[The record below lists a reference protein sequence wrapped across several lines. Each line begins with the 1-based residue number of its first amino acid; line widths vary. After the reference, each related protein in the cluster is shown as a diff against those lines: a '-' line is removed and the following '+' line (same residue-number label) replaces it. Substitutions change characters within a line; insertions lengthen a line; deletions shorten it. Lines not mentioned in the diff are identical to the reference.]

1 MHLMASLSFVK
12 NCLLYLSLLEE
23 NNYLFLE
30 DAIFEG
36 NPYSISSQS
45 IGQAPAVDMWAPPGI
60 AGAQPTSMGGPPL
73 SASPSPCD
81 AA

>member
-12 NCLLYLSLLEE
+12 NCLLYLSLLAE

-45 IGQAPAVDMWAPPGI
+45 IGQAPVVDVWAPPGI
-60 AGAQPTSMGGPPL
+60 AGAQSTSTGGPPL
-73 SASPSPCD
+73 SASPSP
-81 AA
+81 